1 MSNDAYIFIG
11 VLLIIGTI
19 IFISYY
25 YGNKAKILRAL
36 KKLDPSSIIH
46 AKENQSVKII
56 GKISTNNTFLISPL
70 SQRKCVY
77 YKVHVEKNV
86 SRGKSSHWETI
97 IEDSQANDFLI
108 ESQGE
113 NAYVKMQNYKSH
125 LIEDS
130 EFKSGTFND
139 ATPKLKEYLNS
150 FGKES
155 EGFLGFNKN
164 IRYKEGILE
173 INEAVAVKGIANW
186 KDPKELNIK
195 DNYSKILV
203 LSGNIN
209 DHLILTDD
217 IIETKIK
224 HHV

>member
-1 MSNDAYIFIG
+1 MSNDIYIIIA
-11 VLLIIGTI
+11 VLLVISTI
-19 IFISYY
+19 IFINYY

-36 KKLDPSSIIH
+36 KELNPSSIIQ
-46 AKENQSVKII
+46 ARENQSVKII
-56 GKISTNNTFLISPL
+56 GKVSTNNTFLISPL

-77 YKVHVEKNV
+77 YKVHVEKKV

-97 IEDSQANDFLI
+97 IEDSQANDFMI

-113 NAYVKMQNYKSH
+113 NAFVKMQNYKSH

-130 EFKSGTFND
+130 EFESGTFND
-139 ATPKLKEYLNS
+139 ATPKLEKYLNS
-150 FGKES
+150 FGEES
-155 EGFLGFNKN
+155 EGFFGFNKN

-209 DHLILTDD
+209 EHLILTDD
-217 IIETKIK
+217 TIETKTK